1 MKARYIRTSSSTQST
16 LRQLVKAHPDE
27 TLFID
32 VCSGSIPFN
41 ERTEAKKLLFEIL
54 MGRVETLNVSSVD
67 RLGRNSFDVQKM
79 LNHFQSYNVN
89 VFIDNLGICSIVD
102 GKPSSIFKIITDV
115 LANVSS
121 MERESLLER
130 QREGISA
137 ARAKNPDTYKGR
149 VKGSVD
155 TDQDTLKKY
164 KSVSKIINQH
174 PELSLRKIASI
185 ADVSPNTVKKV
196 KAILDKQSKTEKLVL
211 SDDNLNDHTK

>member
-1 MKARYIRTSSSTQST
+1 MKARYIRISSSTQST

-41 ERTEAKKLLFEIL
+41 ERPEALKLNFEIV
-54 MGRVETLNVSSVD
+54 MGNVEILSVSSVD
-67 RLGRNSFDVQKM
+67 RLGRNSFDVQST
-79 LNHFQSYNVN
+79 LNRLGSYRVN

-121 MERESLLER
+121 MEKEALLER

-149 VKGSVD
+149 VKGTVD
-155 TDQDTLKKY
+155 TEKETLAKY
-164 KSVSKIINQH
+164 KSVVKVINQH

-185 ADVSPNTVKKV
+185 AEVAPNTVKKV
-196 KAILDKQSKTEKLVL
+196 KAILDKQSKTE
-211 SDDNLNDHTK
+211 